1 MQHVKKLRSFIKRD
15 RITRCFLVIQTLNY
29 GVFLSLDIIEKGV
42 IVSHLVKFLI
52 ILICFF
58 YVNIKPSKHMIWRV
72 ALFFTVLSDFLL
84 LLKDDYY
91 LVGVSSFIIVQYLYG
106 LYLSSLLYSTKS
118 YRKKMF
124 IRLIIICVVTTIISY
139 ILFLKSIYI
148 DLLLISSIFYFLI
161 ISNNFLIAIK
171 ALRKNLHKTDVFLFT
186 IGIFLFLLCDIN
198 VGIYNMSYYV
208 DLPHLASNYIK
219 SISHILIWFFYAP
232 SQVLIS
238 ISSTYS

>member
-1 MQHVKKLRSFIKRD
+1 ML
-15 RITRCFLVIQTLNY
+15 
-29 GVFLSLDIIEKGV
+29 
-42 IVSHLVKFLI
+42 
-52 ILICFF
+52 F

-171 ALRKNLHKTDVFLFT
+171 ALRKICIKQMCF
-186 IGIFLFLLCDIN
+186 
-198 VGIYNMSYYV
+198 Y
-208 DLPHLASNYIK
+208 LP
-219 SISHILIWFFYAP
+219 
-232 SQVLIS
+232 
-238 ISSTYS
+238 